1 MNTTSRHR
9 LLGVVAALAL
19 LATACG
25 SATTAGTGTSEAP
38 SGSEANSEAA
48 SEGPLPHVTI
58 AVGGASCVCYL
69 PTVLADQ
76 LGFYKEFGV
85 DAELV
90 NFQGG
95 SQALTAVLGGS
106 ADVVSG
112 FYDHT
117 VELAAKG
124 KAMKAFVI
132 YDQYP
137 GLVLVVAP
145 KNTDKITSV
154 ADLKGKTVG
163 VTAPG
168 SSTDFFL
175 KYLIT
180 KQGGDPADTSVVGI
194 GAGSTAV
201 AAMEQGQV
209 DAAVMIDPDP
219 TVLKAKYPDLRI
231 LVDTRTKEDTEAVL
245 GGDYPAGSL
254 YVTAEWLDAHRDVAQ
269 KLTLAI
275 VKTLQWI
282 RSHTP
287 EEIMQ
292 KMPSE
297 FWSANPDLY
306 LAALKNTLPMYST
319 TGLMDPKGA
328 EAVLNVFSLSD
339 EEVRN
344 ANIDVTQTY
353 DNSFAQKA
361 DEELGVK

>member
-1 MNTTSRHR
+1 MGW
-9 LLGVVAALAL
+9 LVGFLAVAL
-19 LATACG
+19 LLTACG
-25 SATTAGTGTSEAP
+25 AGGPAGSETGQGATTSEP
-38 SGSEANSEAA
+38 GSETSGA
-48 SEGPLPHVTI
+48 LPHVTI
-58 AVGGASCVCYL
+58 AVGGASCLCYM
-69 PTVLADQ
+69 PVVLANQ
-76 LGFYKEFGV
+76 LGFYKEAGV

-90 NFQGG
+90 DFQGG
-95 SQALTAVLGGS
+95 SKALAAVLGGS

-112 FYDHT
+112 YYDHT

-124 KAMKAFVI
+124 KAMQAFVVF
-132 YDQYP
+132 DQFP
-137 GLVLVVAP
+137 GLVLAVAP
-145 KNTDKITSV
+145 KNTDKIKSV

-175 KYLIT
+175 KYVI
-180 KQGGDPADTSVVGI
+180 KQNGGDPAETSVVGI

-209 DAAVMIDPDP
+209 DAAVLIDPDP
-219 TVLKAKYPDLRI
+219 TLLKSKYPDLRI
-231 LVDTRTKEDTEAVL
+231 LVDTRTKEDTERVL

-254 YVTAEWLDAHRDVAQ
+254 YTTAQWVQAHRDVAQ
-269 KLTLAI
+269 KLALAI

-282 RSHTP
+282 HTHTP

-292 KMPSE
+292 KMPTE
-297 FWSANPDLY
+297 YTQGNPDLY
-306 LAALKNTLPMYST
+306 LAALKNMLPMYSS

-328 EAVLNVFSLSD
+328 EAVLNVFAASD

-344 ANIDVTQTY
+344 ANIDVTKTY

-361 DEELGVK
+361 DEQLGIK